1 MGIDDPK
8 HFANAVNG
16 EWSCCKRLSDN
27 HSFWYIYIYI
37 YVNKSTT
44 NGTLA
49 LLEGDIAT
57 NAIHTLFVTELSP
70 KSTTSDGYMDR
81 R

>member
-1 MGIDDPK
+1 MLLM
-8 HFANAVNG
+8 VNG
-16 EWSCCKRLSDN
+16 PAAKDFPIITHSD
-27 HSFWYIYIYI
+27 IYI

-49 LLEGDIAT
+49 LLEGNIAT